1 MEWLSF
7 DLIDFV
13 DIILFGVLLYYLMRA
28 LRKSGN
34 STLLIGIITFVVMW
48 VLFSRIL
55 NMRLMGQIMDY
66 MMGMGLLVLV
76 ILFQD
81 EIRHFLTLLGSTNKW
96 LSPDKIFRQR
106 KRDEAKQREA
116 SYIAMMTFACLRM
129 AKKKVGA
136 LIVIENNVDLTPIAH
151 TGEILNADVNSRLI
165 ENIFYEGSPLHDG
178 AMIIRDRHILAAA
191 CILPV
196 ARGNMLPKEMG
207 LRHRSGLGMSQ
218 QSDARIIIVSE
229 ERGEI
234 TVAYRGEI
242 VRQVDSDGLQ
252 RFLASDFSDLA
263 TIGPI
268 LSIAPES

>member
-7 DLIDFV
+7 NFV
-13 DIILFGVLLYYLMRA
+13 DVLDILLFSVLLYYLFRA
-28 LRKSGN
+28 LRKGGN
-34 STLLIGIITFVVMW
+34 STLLVGIITFVIMW

-55 NMRLMGQIMDY
+55 SMRLMGRIMDY

-81 EIRHFLTLLGSTNKW
+81 DIRRFLTLLGSTNKW
-96 LSPDKIFRQR
+96 LSPEKIFRQR
-106 KRDEAKQREA
+106 KRDQAKQQEA

-151 TGEILNADVNSRLI
+151 TGELLNADVNSRLI

-196 ARGNMLPKEMG
+196 AHGSSLPKEMG
-207 LRHRSGLGMSQ
+207 LRHRSGLGVSQ
-218 QSDARIIIVSE
+218 QSDARVIIVSE

-234 TVAYRGEI
+234 TIAYRGEI
-242 VRQVDSDGLQ
+242 VRQVDSDGLR
-252 RFLASDFSDLA
+252 RFLSSDFSDLS

-268 LSIAPES
+268 LAPAAA